1 MMTEEMLRAV
11 LDTANAKTDGKDGWA
26 TLPSGRLMTLHVAH
40 NGVPL
45 TVGKI
50 DAIKIQG
57 AVVRARSSK
66 SETFLVLDDV
76 FAAALEGGSDPANPA
91 RKAGFLG

>member
-1 MMTEEMLRAV
+1 MTEEMLRVV
-11 LDTANAKTDGKDGWA
+11 LDTANAKTDSKDGWA
-26 TLPSGRLMTLHVAH
+26 ALPSGRLMTLHVAH
-40 NGVPL
+40 HGVPL

-66 SETFLVLDDV
+66 GETFIALDDV
-76 FAAALEGGSDPANPA
+76 FAVGLEGGSDLANPP